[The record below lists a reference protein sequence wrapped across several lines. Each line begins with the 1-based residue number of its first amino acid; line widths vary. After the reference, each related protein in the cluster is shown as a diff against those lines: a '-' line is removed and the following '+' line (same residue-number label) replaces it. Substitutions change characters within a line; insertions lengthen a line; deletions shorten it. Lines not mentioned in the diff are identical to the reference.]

1 MGAANLLLICIFRKM
16 GGLQLD
22 VAALS
27 AGRPQHMDAV
37 GRRGRAGL
45 RCVRERERERQRE
58 RERETERWAACGAS
72 PPLRA
77 AGVGVRVAGLRCVA
91 LRCVWRVGVR
101 VAVLRWRVG

>member
-1 MGAANLLLICIFRKM
+1 MCLPRAANPHPPARLRRLQGYVIAMGAANLLLICIFRKM

-45 RCVRERERERQRE
+45 RCVRERERERQRDG
-58 RERETERWAACGAS
+58 RPA
-72 PPLRA
+72 
-77 AGVGVRVAGLRCVA
+77 VRRLRCV
-91 LRCVWRVGVR
+91 LRVWG
-101 VAVLRWRVG
+101 

>member
-45 RCVRERERERQRE
+45 RCVRE